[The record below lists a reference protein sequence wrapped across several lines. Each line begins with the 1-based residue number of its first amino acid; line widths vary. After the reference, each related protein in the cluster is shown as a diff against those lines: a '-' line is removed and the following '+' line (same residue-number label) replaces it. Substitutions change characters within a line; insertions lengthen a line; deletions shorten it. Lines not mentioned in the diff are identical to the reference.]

1 MKQMRIT
8 GIEKKNTI
16 ACTFFIFCIYF
27 SSTAQGITRDFI
39 DKAVQNLRDGNS
51 YNDITEMN
59 SVQIPEILNK
69 IDESQI
75 PDVKNLA
82 KSINVQDKYLDE
94 NEYYVGPGDI
104 FMVHIWGKMEKSYT
118 LNIDNEGQLYIPLK
132 GIINI
137 KGKTLNETK
146 ELIRQEIL
154 QLYRKKIELIV
165 SLSNIRQFK
174 VYIIGD
180 VMHPGGYLANGMTR
194 ISDIIEFAGGIS
206 ERGKYRNIKITNDF
220 FETRYADLAAF
231 MHSREISKNP
241 YIREGDIIHVE
252 PLTEFINIQGFVNYP
267 DTYSVCVD
275 DKLRDILLAAGG
287 FSRGA
292 DKNKILIFRF
302 LSDNDSLT
310 TYQISSSQAD
320 TFQIERDDRI
330 YVCGITKYRHH
341 LEVIINGEVRYPGV
355 YPIRRDKT
363 RLMEIISM
371 AGGLTDD
378 AFLKGSK
385 IIRKIYPSVGE
396 KEFARVKAMPAI
408 SLSELERSYLKTKL
422 IEERG
427 LVSMD
432 FEKLFSNESNIY
444 NIILRDKDEITIARK
459 SLSIKV
465 SGSVVS
471 PGLISFK
478 ENKDYKYYINQ
489 AGGFNTRAKK
499 RMVQIIKGGTEI
511 VLEPNK
517 VEKLEAGDAIWIPEK
532 EYRDKVQITKDI
544 LTILSSIASVVTSTI
559 TVISFV
565 QQQ

>member
-1 MKQMRIT
+1 
-8 GIEKKNTI
+8 
-16 ACTFFIFCIYF
+16 
-27 SSTAQGITRDFI
+27 
-39 DKAVQNLRDGNS
+39 
-51 YNDITEMN
+51 
-59 SVQIPEILNK
+59 
-69 IDESQI
+69 
-75 PDVKNLA
+75 
-82 KSINVQDKYLDE
+82 
-94 NEYYVGPGDI
+94 
-104 FMVHIWGKMEKSYT
+104 
-118 LNIDNEGQLYIPLK
+118 
-132 GIINI
+132 
-137 KGKTLNETK
+137 
-146 ELIRQEIL
+146 
-154 QLYRKKIELIV
+154 
-165 SLSNIRQFK
+165 
-174 VYIIGD
+174 
-180 VMHPGGYLANGMTR
+180 
-194 ISDIIEFAGGIS
+194 
-206 ERGKYRNIKITNDF
+206 
-220 FETRYADLAAF
+220 
-231 MHSREISKNP
+231 
-241 YIREGDIIHVE
+241 
-252 PLTEFINIQGFVNYP
+252 
-267 DTYSVCVD
+267 
-275 DKLRDILLAAGG
+275 
-287 FSRGA
+287 
-292 DKNKILIFRF
+292 
-302 LSDNDSLT
+302 
-310 TYQISSSQAD
+310 
-320 TFQIERDDRI
+320 
-330 YVCGITKYRHH
+330 
-341 LEVIINGEVRYPGV
+341 
-355 YPIRRDKT
+355 
-363 RLMEIISM
+363 MEIISM